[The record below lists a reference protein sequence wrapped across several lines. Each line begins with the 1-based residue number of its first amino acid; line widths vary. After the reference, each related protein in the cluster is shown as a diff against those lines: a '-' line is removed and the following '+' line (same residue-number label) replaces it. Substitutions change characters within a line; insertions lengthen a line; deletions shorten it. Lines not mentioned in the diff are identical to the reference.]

1 MDPVC
6 HRVPNSGWLLPLTI
20 LALLSP
26 LGDALA
32 QPVLRE
38 AGTTPAA
45 IAPTTAATGSAPSP
59 LYLGAV
65 LFDQL
70 EYRSN
75 GRGGNSLAWQGLTYF
90 GTAQERI
97 FVNTRGETNQS
108 TGNLERAEAQ
118 VLYSRLLGYFWD
130 IQAGVRQDLRIQPRS
145 GSPGRTYGVLGLQG
159 LAPGF
164 FQVQAHAFL
173 GERGVLLARV
183 TATYD
188 LFITNRLVLQPEVE
202 ANVASG
208 WDRQALISPGVYRVE
223 LGIRLRY
230 EITRELAPY
239 IGFSHERRTGGA
251 AGLSRR
257 TGEKPEI
264 NTAVAGIRLFF

>member
-1 MDPVC
+1 MHALSC
-6 HRVPNSGWLLPLTI
+6 KAWNAARLL
-20 LALLSP
+20 LAMAAVLP
-26 LGDALA
+26 AGNRAMA
-32 QPVLRE
+32 QPMSQ
-38 AGTTPAA
+38 AA
-45 IAPTTAATGSAPSP
+45 AASTSTATGAAPSP

-75 GRGGNSLAWQGLTYF
+75 GRGGNALAWQGLAYY
-90 GTAQERI
+90 GTSQERVV
-97 FVNTRGETNQS
+97 VNTRGETNQS
-108 TGNLERAEAQ
+108 TGNLDRGEAQ

-130 IQAGVRQDLRIQPRS
+130 VQAGVRQDLRVQPRL
-145 GSPGRTYGVLGLQG
+145 GSPGRTYGVFGFQG

-164 FQVQAHAFL
+164 FQVQAHVFL
-173 GERGVLLARV
+173 GERGVLLGRAA
-183 TATYD
+183 ATYD
-188 LFITNRLVLQPEVE
+188 LYITNRLVLQPEVE
-202 ANVASG
+202 ANFSAG

-257 TGEKPEI
+257 TGENPEI